1 MSRRR
6 GREAEAVT
14 ANRGPFL
21 DLFFEMLRSERGA
34 ARNTLEAYSRD
45 LQGFQRFLEQ
55 SESLPPGD
63 TMAQA
68 DATDIRAYLASLVDA
83 GLSARSAARKLS
95 ALKQYFLFLQQ
106 DDLRQDNPARH
117 IDGPKTG
124 KPLPKLVN
132 EDQVGRLIGAA
143 QEQAAAAQSPRALRT
158 LAMIELLYA
167 TGMRATELVSLPI
180 AVAARDP
187 RFLVV
192 RGKGNKERM
201 IPVGEPAQA
210 ALQRYIDDGRYAF
223 LPPGRE
229 SLFLFPDAGKA
240 GHLSRQKLGTTL
252 KALAIAANVDPAI
265 LSPHVLRHAFASHLL
280 AHGADLRAVQSLLG
294 HADISTTQIYTHIL
308 DERLKAIV
316 GAAHPLNLGLL
327 SGGDGLAQDH

>member
-1 MSRRR
+1 M
-6 GREAEAVT
+6 T

-34 ARNTLEAYSRD
+34 ARNTLEAYGRD

-55 SESLPPGD
+55 SDSLPPGD

-68 DATDIRAYLASLVDA
+68 DAPDIRAYLASLVDA

-106 DDLRQDNPARH
+106 DDLRSDNPARH

-124 KPLPKLVN
+124 KPLPKLVS
-132 EDQVGRLIGAA
+132 EDQVDRLIGAA
-143 QEQAAAAQSPRALRT
+143 QEQAATTQSPTALRT

-210 ALQRYIDDGRYAF
+210 ALQRYIDEIGRA
-223 LPPGRE
+223 
-229 SLFLFPDAGKA
+229 
-240 GHLSRQKLGTTL
+240 
-252 KALAIAANVDPAI
+252 
-265 LSPHVLRHAFASHLL
+265 HV
-280 AHGADLRAVQSLLG
+280 
-294 HADISTTQIYTHIL
+294 
-308 DERLKAIV
+308 
-316 GAAHPLNLGLL
+316 
-327 SGGDGLAQDH
+327 

>member
-1 MSRRR
+1 MPPTSRLSASPSMPACRRR
-6 GREAEAVT
+6 
-14 ANRGPFL
+14 P
-21 DLFFEMLRSERGA
+21 
-34 ARNTLEAYSRD
+34 
-45 LQGFQRFLEQ
+45 
-55 SESLPPGD
+55 
-63 TMAQA
+63 
-68 DATDIRAYLASLVDA
+68 
-83 GLSARSAARKLS
+83 RKLS

-124 KPLPKLVN
+124 KPLPKLVT

-143 QEQAAAAQSPRALRT
+143 QEQAAAVQSPTALRT

-192 RGKGNKERM
+192 RGKGKERM

-210 ALQRYIDDGRYAF
+210 ALQRYIDDGRFAF
-223 LPPGRE
+223 LLPGRE

>member
-1 MSRRR
+1 MS
-6 GREAEAVT
+6 T
-14 ANRGPFL
+14 SNQGPFL

-34 ARNTLEAYSRD
+34 AKNTLEAYHRD
-45 LQGFQRFLEQ
+45 LREFQQ
-55 SESLPPGD
+55 SLNRHRPDLGGNL
-63 TMAQA
+63 ALA
-68 DATDIRAYLASLVDA
+68 DDVDIRGYLAGLLDA
-83 GLSARSAARKLS
+83 GQSARSAARKLS

-106 DDLRQDNPARH
+106 DGLRRDNPARH
-117 IDGPKTG
+117 IDGPKIG
-124 KPLPKLVN
+124 KPLPKLVS
-132 EDQVGRLIGAA
+132 EDQVGKLLTQA
-143 QEQAAAAQSPRALRT
+143 QRDAESETPTALRT
-158 LAMIELLYA
+158 LALVEMLYA
-167 TGMRATELVSLPI
+167 TGMRASELVGLPV

-210 ALQRYIDDGRYAF
+210 ALTRYVKRGRIGF
-223 LPPGRE
+223 LPLGKE
-229 SLFLFPDAGKA
+229 SVFLFPESNKA

-252 KALAIAANVDPAI
+252 KTLATKAEVDPAI

-316 GAAHPLNLGLL
+316 GAAHPLNRGML
-327 SGGDGLAQDH
+327 SATNGLAQSNKPI

>member
-1 MSRRR
+1 M
-6 GREAEAVT
+6 
-14 ANRGPFL
+14 NDGPFL

-34 ARNTLEAYSRD
+34 AANTLDAYRRD
-45 LQGFQRFLEQ
+45 LAEFQRSIDHHRPDLR
-55 SESLPPGD
+55 SNIAL
-63 TMAQA
+63 A
-68 DATDIRAYLASLVDA
+68 DDVDIRAFLADLLDS
-83 GLSARSAARKLS
+83 GQSARSAARKLS

-106 DDLRQDNPARH
+106 DGLRKHNPARH

-124 KPLPKLVN
+124 KPLPKLVS
-132 EDQVGRLIGAA
+132 EDQVGKLLTQA
-143 QEQAAAAQSPRALRT
+143 QQDAESGTPTTLRT
-158 LAMIELLYA
+158 LALVEMLYA
-167 TGMRATELVSLPI
+167 TGMRASELVSLPV
-180 AVAARDP
+180 AVAARDA

-201 IPVGEPAQA
+201 IPVGEPAQQA
-210 ALQRYIDDGRYAF
+210 MTRYLEQGRVGF
-223 LPPGRE
+223 LPLGKE
-229 SLFLFPDAGKA
+229 SVFLFPESTKT

-252 KALAIAANVDPAI
+252 KVLAGKAGVDPAI

-327 SGGDGLAQDH
+327 SGSNGLAQTT

>member
-1 MSRRR
+1 MTPSD
-6 GREAEAVT
+6 
-14 ANRGPFL
+14 GPFL

-34 ARNTLEAYSRD
+34 AKNTLEAYRRD
-45 LQGFQRFLEQ
+45 LTEFRHSIDHHRPDLHGNIAL
-55 SESLPPGD
+55 
-63 TMAQA
+63 A
-68 DATDIRAYLASLVDA
+68 DDVDIRGFLAGLVDA
-83 GLSARSAARKLS
+83 GQSARTATRKLS

-106 DDLRQDNPARH
+106 DGLRKDNPARH
-117 IDGPKTG
+117 IDGPKIG
-124 KPLPKLVN
+124 KPLPKLVS
-132 EDQVGRLIGAA
+132 EDQVGKLLRCA
-143 QEQAAAAQSPRALRT
+143 QKEAESETPTTLRT
-158 LAMIELLYA
+158 LALIEMLYA
-167 TGMRATELVSLPI
+167 TGMRASELVSLPI
-180 AVAARDP
+180 SVAARDP

-210 ALQRYIDDGRYAF
+210 ALSRYVKLGRIGF
-223 LPPGRE
+223 LPLGKE
-229 SLFLFPDAGKA
+229 SVFLFPESNKA

-252 KALAIAANVDPAI
+252 KDLAAKAEVDPAI

-280 AHGADLRAVQSLLG
+280 AHGADLRAVQALLG

-327 SGGDGLAQDH
+327 SGSNGLAQPN

>member
-1 MSRRR
+1 M
-6 GREAEAVT
+6 AV
-14 ANRGPFL
+14 NEGPFL

-34 ARNTLEAYSRD
+34 ARNTLEAYRRD
-45 LQGFQRFLEQ
+45 LDAFRQ
-55 SESLPPGD
+55 SLNHARPETGGNI
-63 TMAQA
+63 AIA
-68 DATDIRAYLASLVDA
+68 DAVDIRTFLAGLLDA
-83 GLSARSAARKLS
+83 GQSARSAARKLS

-106 DDLRQDNPARH
+106 DGLRKDNPARH
-117 IDGPKTG
+117 IDGPRTG
-124 KPLPKLVN
+124 KPLPKLVS
-132 EDQVGRLIGAA
+132 EDQVGKLLTRA
-143 QEQAAAAQSPRALRT
+143 QQDADSGTPTTLRT
-158 LAMIELLYA
+158 LALVELLYA

-201 IPVGEPAQA
+201 IPVGEPAQR
-210 ALQRYIDDGRYAF
+210 ALARYIEGGRVGF
-223 LPPGRE
+223 LPLGKE
-229 SLFLFPDAGKA
+229 SLFLFPEPSKA

-252 KALAIAANVDPAI
+252 KDLAARANVDPGL

-327 SGGDGLAQDH
+327 SGGDGLAQLN

>member
-1 MSRRR
+1 M
-6 GREAEAVT
+6 AL
-14 ANRGPFL
+14 NDGPFL

-34 ARNTLEAYSRD
+34 AANTLDAYRRD
-45 LQGFQRFLEQ
+45 LTEFQRSVEHHRPDLG
-55 SESLPPGD
+55 SNIAL
-63 TMAQA
+63 A
-68 DATDIRAYLASLVDA
+68 DDVDIRAFLA
-83 GLSARSAARKLS
+83 GLMDSGQSARSAARKLS

-106 DDLRQDNPARH
+106 DGLRKDNPARH

-124 KPLPKLVN
+124 KPLPKLVS
-132 EDQVGRLIGAA
+132 EDQVGKLLTQA
-143 QEQAAAAQSPRALRT
+143 QQDAESETPTTLRT
-158 LAMIELLYA
+158 LALIEMLYA
-167 TGMRATELVSLPI
+167 TGMRASELVSLPV
-180 AVAARDP
+180 AVAARDA

-201 IPVGEPAQA
+201 IPVGEPAQRA
-210 ALQRYIDDGRYAF
+210 MVRYLEAGRIGF
-223 LPPGRE
+223 LPLGKE
-229 SLFLFPDAGKA
+229 SVFLFPESTKT

-252 KALAIAANVDPAI
+252 KVLAGKAGVDPAI

-327 SGGDGLAQDH
+327 SGSNGLAQTT